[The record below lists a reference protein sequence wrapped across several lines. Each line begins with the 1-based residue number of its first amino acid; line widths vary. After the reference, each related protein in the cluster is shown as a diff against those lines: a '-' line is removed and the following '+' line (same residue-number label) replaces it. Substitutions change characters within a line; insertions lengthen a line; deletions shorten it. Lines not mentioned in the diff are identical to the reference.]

1 MNPFTFLN
9 QFQFEVLMDST
20 VVSKALI
27 SQCNYF
33 LMDMKS
39 QQIIKDSPL
48 SSELSDVPLAK
59 IKVAEK
65 PKTKKSQ
72 GGTLVT
78 SNEWTPIATTSS
90 SKKKKSN
97 LGEKKMVETFLENS
111 DDGMLKLESPILPDK
126 GPFSALRDSLPS
138 VNPVRT
144 NGPEANQGVA
154 PILVN
159 SRATSLALRLGM
171 STPVPLPV
179 DRLTV
184 PPTDLP
190 ASENQDSH
198 SNQGSTSPTASNQTP
213 IVDNQALE
221 MYINMFHAQRNMY
234 KGARKTDDLIVM
246 RAALL
251 QAVSSQEL
259 INRMLGY
266 DQMMEVCG
274 NWLADLEDRNLS
286 SERTSPQENVE
297 MTYQDPTPAQA
308 LARGTSQDSSVHQV
322 AQNSAQSPAPTPEQN
337 HAHLAVQN
345 AMNALN
351 YVGQNLTNVA
361 ANAPYTNQMAMNM
374 PSQNMPAQN
383 TLNYPAYTAQ
393 NAMNV
398 QNPNSVPNYVA
409 PSQQTHNQPMLEHP
423 RPPQLQQGL
432 PATSQQGGPTSNG
445 RSNRRPNQ
453 RTRRDRFHYNRNDP
467 PVHQPPT
474 SATARRPLPCSTPT
488 RWKLGEIQEERE
500 DSPTGG
506 QHRPDLG
513 GGNLLLESGES
524 DGKNSEKRKK
534 KQYSEKKSPQ
544 STQS

>member
-1 MNPFTFLN
+1 
-9 QFQFEVLMDST
+9 
-20 VVSKALI
+20 
-27 SQCNYF
+27 
-33 LMDMKS
+33 
-39 QQIIKDSPL
+39 
-48 SSELSDVPLAK
+48 
-59 IKVAEK
+59 
-65 PKTKKSQ
+65 
-72 GGTLVT
+72 
-78 SNEWTPIATTSS
+78 
-90 SKKKKSN
+90 
-97 LGEKKMVETFLENS
+97 MVETFLENS

-274 NWLADLEDRNLS
+274 NWLADLEVDIMESRQRALARTAANPQPTPSQDRNLS

-398 QNPNSVPNYVA
+398 QNPNSVQNYVA

-432 PATSQQGGPTSNG
+432 PATSHQGGPTSNG

-467 PVHQPPT
+467 PVHQPPHQQQR
-474 SATARRPLPCSTPT
+474 AAPYPV
-488 RWKLGEIQEERE
+488 
-500 DSPTGG
+500 
-506 QHRPDLG
+506 QHQP
-513 GGNLLLESGES
+513 GGNLGRSRRRGRIPQQEDNTAQILEVGTFYLRAERVMGRIQRNERRNNIQRRNHPSQH
-524 DGKNSEKRKK
+524 NR
-534 KQYSEKKSPQ
+534 Q
-544 STQS
+544 

>member
-274 NWLADLEDRNLS
+274 NWLADLEVDIMESRQRALARTAANPQPTPSQDRNLS

-398 QNPNSVPNYVA
+398 QIRIPCRTTWRRRSK
-409 PSQQTHNQPMLEHP
+409 
-423 RPPQLQQGL
+423 
-432 PATSQQGGPTSNG
+432 PT
-445 RSNRRPNQ
+445 
-453 RTRRDRFHYNRNDP
+453 T
-467 PVHQPPT
+467 
-474 SATARRPLPCSTPT
+474 
-488 RWKLGEIQEERE
+488 
-500 DSPTGG
+500 
-506 QHRPDLG
+506 
-513 GGNLLLESGES
+513 NLC
-524 DGKNSEKRKK
+524 
-534 KQYSEKKSPQ
+534 
-544 STQS
+544 